1 MVRLQAEVSQA
12 QAKSCLYGG
21 FLDISHAS
29 PTASNGI
36 SLFGKDLLSAW
47 LSVHRANVA
56 SALFASEKFL
66 STHHLAETLHY
77 CEVCETD
84 CGHHPQH
91 RGGMQAA
98 G

>member
-47 LSVHRANVA
+47 LSVHRANVP
-56 SALFASEKFL
+56 LLCLPPRNFYRL
-66 STHHLAETLHY
+66 TT
-77 CEVCETD
+77 
-84 CGHHPQH
+84 
-91 RGGMQAA
+91 
-98 G
+98 